1 MDSKPPCSSQ
11 MQPRTDRVEDEET
24 SSLSDY
30 DSEWTQVSGAE
41 DDSDY
46 PPLSAVSDRPLSR
59 VDTFDGSIDG
69 DLWEGL
75 MDGIRR
81 SASQSSDQ
89 THPSDVDID
98 ATEEVPPDSEPL
110 SEDVVSRTHEDDT
123 DNDALDSELIGT
135 LTASRARSA
144 SASLRASLSESQSK
158 LRLSFPDPLSSRELG
173 AKSDHQDTSAPPSSV
188 EEHCENTTADVVSS
202 FAEVNLPLTP
212 SDSDPTDEME
222 ATVLPIPASAPCVL
236 LLSLYGSSNS
246 SKWQI
251 AERIMKLILRRADN
265 ARSMIEDGSFRDY
278 YFDSSLDA
286 ATDTTNEQFIY
297 VRVFDRTSS
306 LTDAESPDIDDHH
319 VSSVA
324 ILLLP
329 SRLPAVLPKH
339 KFYLPLLSLSS
350 LDLGFE
356 AEIIS
361 STFSE
366 QVMLDSA
373 HYTWKK
379 LDLARED
386 VIILDR
392 QRPRAILDAST
403 LEAADSNSLIQAFSV
418 VLNKVGP
425 EDTSVE
431 RGSDSFFTNKWYTIA
446 LVVTALIAITIGGIQ
461 ASRGPLW
468 IPRTAGN
475 TSSGLAIHATTHLE
489 PAKTVVTLMAPANHL
504 VITTESLPHSLAT
517 TIAKTT
523 ACASHSSSYRVS
535 DASGLTDVSHSVV
548 SSIPSSSIT
557 GTCACKTASCRSR
570 ARSWVDK
577 LNLSLGEYI
586 TRDLIV
592 RPVDTLGFVAK
603 KDLPYQKPH
612 RSHLNARSFGG
623 PVKSLSLRTVQN
635 SLAVVSSKCKAIK
648 EMAGKD
654 MVVLHEAIDELLRSL
669 GRQIDAAKD
678 EMKDAKLVAQS
689 SFSLRNAR
697 AKENAQR
704 LRRAG
709 EHLVQAAGSHLRSK
723 GEEAINVARKVRD
736 RVREFAKF
744 H

>member
-1 MDSKPPCSSQ
+1 MDSKPLCSSQ
-11 MQPRTDRVEDEET
+11 MPPRTDRIEDEET

-59 VDTFDGSIDG
+59 ADTFDGSIDG

-81 SASQSSDQ
+81 SASQSSNQ

-98 ATEEVPPDSEPL
+98 ATEEVPPDSDPL

-123 DNDALDSELIGT
+123 DSCALDSELIGT

-173 AKSDHQDTSAPPSSV
+173 SKSDHEDTSASPSSV

-212 SDSDPTDEME
+212 SDSNPPDEME
-222 ATVLPIPASAPCVL
+222 ATVLPISASAPCVL
-236 LLSLYGSSNS
+236 LLSLYGSSSS

-251 AERIMKLILRRADN
+251 AERIMKLIFRRTDN
-265 ARSMIEDGSFRDY
+265 ARSMVEDGSFRDY
-278 YFDSSLDA
+278 YFDSPLDA
-286 ATDTTNEQFIY
+286 STDATNEKFIF

-306 LTDAESPDIDDHH
+306 LTDAESPDFDDH
-319 VSSVA
+319 VPSVA

-329 SRLPAVLPKH
+329 SRLPAVLPNH
-339 KFYLPLLSLSS
+339 NFYLPLLSLSS
-350 LDLGFE
+350 LDLGSE
-356 AEIIS
+356 SEIIS

-379 LDLARED
+379 LDLAREN

-392 QRPRAILDAST
+392 QRPHAIVDASM
-403 LEAADSNSLIQAFSV
+403 LEAADSKSLIQAFSV
-418 VLNKVGP
+418 VLNKVGL

-446 LVVTALIAITIGGIQ
+446 LVATTLIAITIGGIQ

-468 IPRTAGN
+468 IPRTTGN
-475 TSSGLAIHATTHLE
+475 TSSGLAVDATTSLE
-489 PAKTVVTLMAPANHL
+489 PAKTVVTLTPSANHL
-504 VITTESLPHSLAT
+504 VITTQSSPQSLAT

-523 ACASHSSSYRVS
+523 ARTSLSSSNRVS
-535 DASGLTDVSHSVV
+535 DASGLTDVSHGVV
-548 SSIPSSSIT
+548 STIPSSSIT
-557 GTCACKTASCRSR
+557 GTCASKTASCHSKT
-570 ARSWVDK
+570 RSWVDK

-586 TRDLIV
+586 PRDLII
-592 RPVDTLGFVAK
+592 RPVGTLGFVDK
-603 KDLPYQKPH
+603 KDLPYEKPH
-612 RSHLNARSFGG
+612 RSHFDAKSFGG

-654 MVVLHEAIDELLRSL
+654 MGVLHEAIDELLRSL

-678 EMKDAKLVAQS
+678 EMKDAKSVAQS
-689 SFSLRNAR
+689 SFSQRNAR
-697 AKENAQR
+697 AKENALR

-709 EHLVQAAGSHLRSK
+709 EHLIQAAGNHLRSK

-736 RVREFAKF
+736 RVGEFAKIY
-744 H
+744 

>member
-11 MQPRTDRVEDEET
+11 MPPRTDRIEDEET

-59 VDTFDGSIDG
+59 ADTFDGSIDG
-69 DLWEGL
+69 DLWEGF
-75 MDGIRR
+75 MDDIRR
-81 SASQSSDQ
+81 SASQSSDR

-110 SEDVVSRTHEDDT
+110 SEDVVSRTHEDETHD
-123 DNDALDSELIGT
+123 DALDSELIGT

-173 AKSDHQDTSAPPSSV
+173 AKSDHEDTAAPTSSV
-188 EEHCENTTADVVSS
+188 EEHCENTAADVISS

-222 ATVLPIPASAPCVL
+222 ATVLPISASAPCVL
-236 LLSLYGSSNS
+236 LLSLYGSSSS

-251 AERIMKLILRRADN
+251 AERIMKLILRRTDN
-265 ARSMIEDGSFRDY
+265 ARSMVEDGAFRDY

-286 ATDTTNEQFIY
+286 ATDATNEQFIST
-297 VRVFDRTSS
+297 RIFDRTSS
-306 LTDAESPDIDDHH
+306 LTDAESPDIDDH
-319 VSSVA
+319 VPSVA

-350 LDLGFE
+350 LDLGSE
-356 AEIIS
+356 AKIIS

-392 QRPRAILDAST
+392 QRPHAIVDVST
-403 LEAADSNSLIQAFSV
+403 LEAADSNSLIQAFSI

-431 RGSDSFFTNKWYTIA
+431 RGGDSIFTNKWCTIA
-446 LVVTALIAITIGGIQ
+446 LVATTLIAITIGGIQ
-461 ASRGPLW
+461 ASRGPSW
-468 IPRTAGN
+468 NPRTAGN
-475 TSSGLAIHATTHLE
+475 TSSGLAIDATTSLE
-489 PAKTVVTLMAPANHL
+489 PAKTVVTVMPPANHL
-504 VITTESLPHSLAT
+504 VITTQSLPQSLAT
-517 TIAKTT
+517 IIAKTT
-523 ACASHSSSYRVS
+523 ACTSLSSSYRVS

-548 SSIPSSSIT
+548 STIPSTSIT
-557 GTCACKTASCRSR
+557 GTCASETASCRSKT
-570 ARSWVDK
+570 RSWVDK

-586 TRDLIV
+586 PRDLII

-603 KDLPYQKPH
+603 KDLPYEKPH
-612 RSHLNARSFGG
+612 RSYFNAKSFGG
-623 PVKSLSLRTVQN
+623 PVKSLSLRTVHN

-654 MVVLHEAIDELLRSL
+654 MGVLHEAIDELLRSL

-678 EMKDAKLVAQS
+678 EMKDAKSVAQS

-709 EHLVQAAGSHLRSK
+709 EHLIHAAGNHLRSK

-736 RVREFAKF
+736 RVGEFAKF
-744 H
+744 Y

>member
-1 MDSKPPCSSQ
+1 MDSKPLCSTQ

-59 VDTFDGSIDG
+59 ADTFDGSIDG
-69 DLWEGL
+69 DLWEGF

-89 THPSDVDID
+89 THPSDADID

-110 SEDVVSRTHEDDT
+110 SEDLVSRTHEDDT

-173 AKSDHQDTSAPPSSV
+173 TKSDHQDTSAPPSSV
-188 EEHCENTTADVVSS
+188 EEHCENTTADVVPS

-212 SDSDPTDEME
+212 SDSDPSDEME
-222 ATVLPIPASAPCVL
+222 VTVLPTPASAHCVL

-251 AERIMKLILRRADN
+251 AERIMKLILRRTEN

-286 ATDTTNEQFIY
+286 ATNATNEQFIF

-306 LTDAESPDIDDHH
+306 LTDAESPDIDDH
-319 VSSVA
+319 VPSVA

-366 QVMLDSA
+366 RVMLDSA

-392 QRPRAILDAST
+392 ERPRAILDAST
-403 LEAADSNSLIQAFSV
+403 LEVADSNSLIQAFSV
-418 VLNKVGP
+418 VLNKV
-425 EDTSVE
+425 DTAVE
-431 RGSDSFFTNKWYTIA
+431 RGSDSFFTNKWCTIA
-446 LVVTALIAITIGGIQ
+446 LIATTLIAITIGGIQ
-461 ASRGPLW
+461 ASRSPLW
-468 IPRTAGN
+468 IPRIARN
-475 TSSGLAIHATTHLE
+475 TSSGVAIHATTSLE

-504 VITTESLPHSLAT
+504 VITTQSLPHSLAT

-523 ACASHSSSYRVS
+523 ACTSLSSSYRVS
-535 DASGLTDVSHSVV
+535 DASGLTDVSHSAV
-548 SSIPSSSIT
+548 STIPSSAIT
-557 GTCACKTASCRSR
+557 GTCTSKPASCRTR

-586 TRDLIV
+586 PRELIV

-603 KDLPYQKPH
+603 KDLSYQKPH
-612 RSHLNARSFGG
+612 RSHLNAKSFGS
-623 PVKSLSLRTVQN
+623 PVKSLSLRAVQN

-648 EMAGKD
+648 EMAGND
-654 MVVLHEAIDELLRSL
+654 MEVLHEAIDELLRSL

-709 EHLVQAAGSHLRSK
+709 EHLVHVAGSHLRSK
-723 GEEAINVARKVRD
+723 GEEAFNVARKVRD
-736 RVREFAKF
+736 RVREFARF
-744 H
+744 Y